1 MFGWLPYLSVTK
13 NIDFDI
19 VFQYLLL
26 PEPPCLAHRDGSL
39 CETNKLSVIHF
50 LKNKKRKKNNKDYS
64 SPSNVNTGIE
74 DVMFVVRS
82 SLKEKSS
89 NFSSFTKIY
98 FDQAVTTYQL
108 LLRFMVSYLSI
119 SINMGHQKESWG
131 DRDLEN
137 MYNFI

>member
-1 MFGWLPYLSVTK
+1 
-13 NIDFDI
+13 
-19 VFQYLLL
+19 
-26 PEPPCLAHRDGSL
+26 
-39 CETNKLSVIHF
+39 
-50 LKNKKRKKNNKDYS
+50 
-64 SPSNVNTGIE
+64 
-74 DVMFVVRS
+74 MFVVRS

-89 NFSSFTKIY
+89 NFSSFIKIY

-108 LLRFMVSYLSI
+108 LLRFMVSYLPI